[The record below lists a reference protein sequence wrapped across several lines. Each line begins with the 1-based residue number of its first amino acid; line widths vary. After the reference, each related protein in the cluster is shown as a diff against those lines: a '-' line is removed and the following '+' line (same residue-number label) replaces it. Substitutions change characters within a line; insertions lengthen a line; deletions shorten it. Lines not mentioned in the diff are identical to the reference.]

1 MRLAW
6 VVLTVALISVGC
18 ASITSPLPPA
28 LLVPQ
33 HVTGLSAVEQGSRIV
48 VQFTLPTLTMEH
60 LTIQKPVSVEVR
72 VGVVTV
78 PFQLQ
83 AWEAGAKPYTD
94 IPTGKAVVKYALPA
108 AEWIGKDV
116 LIGVEVFGSNGR
128 TAGWAALFPLSVAP
142 PLATPQDFEKP
153 QDVAEGVRLTWRGS
167 APHYRVYRRLA
178 DAKEA
183 AVSGETDQLVY
194 TDTTSEYGK
203 TYYYSVEGFL
213 TRGDIRQVSE
223 RTPERDVTPRDT
235 WPPPVPTALAAVV
248 SAGSVS
254 LVWDRSTA
262 PDLAGYRIY
271 RAEGDGSFT
280 RLAETR
286 EGPSYSDHTV
296 NSGKAYRYAVS
307 AFDQLNNESEK
318 SVPVPVTA
326 Q

>member
-6 VVLTVALISVGC
+6 VVIALSLISIGC
-18 ASITSPLPPA
+18 AAISSPLPPA
-28 LLVPQ
+28 LRIPQ
-33 HVTGLSAVEQGSRIV
+33 HVTGVSAVEQGSRIV
-48 VQFTLPTLTMEH
+48 VQFTLPAVTMEN
-60 LTIQKPVSVEVR
+60 LAIRKPISVELR
-72 VGVVTV
+72 VGVAVV
-78 PFQLQ
+78 PFQLK

-94 IPTGKAVVKYALPA
+94 IPTDKAVVKYALPA

-128 TAGWAALFPLSVAP
+128 TAGWAALVPLSLAP

-153 QDVAEGVRLTWRGS
+153 EDVAEGVRLTWRGS
-167 APHYRVYRRLA
+167 APRYRIYRRGGE
-178 DAKEA
+178 AKEA
-183 AVSGETDQLVY
+183 VLIGETDRLVY
-194 TDTTSEYGK
+194 TDTTTEYGK
-203 TYYYSVEGFL
+203 TYYYSIEGFF
-213 TRGDIRQVSE
+213 TRGDVRQASD

-248 SAGSVS
+248 SAGAVS
-254 LVWDRSTA
+254 LVWDRNVA

-271 RAEGDGSFT
+271 RAEGNGSFA
-280 RLAETR
+280 RLAEVR

-296 NSGKAYRYAVS
+296 SPGKAYRYAVS

-318 SVPVPVTA
+318 SVPVSVTA